1 MVFTQYTDTMDFLRD
16 ELAAKTSLRVM
27 CFSGRRGEVRDK
39 DDLWRAISRVKIE
52 AFAFSLFG
60 LLL

>member
-16 ELAAKTSLRVM
+16 ELAAKTHSASCV
-27 CFSGRRGEVRDK
+27 FSGRGGEVRDK